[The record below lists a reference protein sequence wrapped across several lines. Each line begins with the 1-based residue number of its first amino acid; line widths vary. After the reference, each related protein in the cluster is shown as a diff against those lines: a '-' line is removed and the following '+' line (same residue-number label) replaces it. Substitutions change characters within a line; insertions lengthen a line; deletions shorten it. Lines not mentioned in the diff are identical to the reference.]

1 MATSTDDNAADGKI
15 GSAVLLIVS
24 DTVHYPAV
32 RENEPLRLKQTLFEQ
47 RFHQETGRVVSGFS
61 GSSRG
66 REIRKRRRSDLQS
79 GTIVPIFTS
88 SHLTRQ
94 SVPPQNHH
102 PVTQR
107 AATKQPSPVIW
118 QPPPHFLNTI
128 YNRFSNS
135 SLSFSN
141 PGFPSNAN
149 IFFL

>member
-79 GTIVPIFTS
+79 STIVPIFTS
-88 SHLTRQ
+88 SHLTLQ
-94 SVPPQNHH
+94 SVPSSQNH
-102 PVTQR
+102 PR
-107 AATKQPSPVIW
+107 
-118 QPPPHFLNTI
+118 
-128 YNRFSNS
+128 
-135 SLSFSN
+135 
-141 PGFPSNAN
+141 
-149 IFFL
+149 

>member
-1 MATSTDDNAADGKI
+1 MWKRVESGAQDGFTAASELSNFPARTGKTAHN
-15 GSAVLLIVS
+15 SHRFLMK
-24 DTVHYPAV
+24 TV
-32 RENEPLRLKQTLFEQ
+32 
-47 RFHQETGRVVSGFS
+47 RVVSGFS